1 MSAKG
6 DCQDF
11 IQKRA
16 MNTVFKIIISTLALM
31 ACMAALGT
39 LASLLFDAMRGTRD
53 EFGAVGIAAL
63 ALLLVGQ
70 CRILWILVDSKQS
83 SRPDEQDD
91 SDSVPVHSGTTRH
104 QRA

>member
-1 MSAKG
+1 
-6 DCQDF
+6 
-11 IQKRA
+11 
-16 MNTVFKIIISTLALM
+16 MNTAFKIIISSLALM

-39 LASLLFDAMRGTRD
+39 LASLLFDSMRGARD
-53 EFGAVGIAAL
+53 EFGPAGLIAM

-70 CRILWILVDSKQS
+70 CRILWILLDTKPR
-83 SRPDEQDD
+83 SRLDEQDV